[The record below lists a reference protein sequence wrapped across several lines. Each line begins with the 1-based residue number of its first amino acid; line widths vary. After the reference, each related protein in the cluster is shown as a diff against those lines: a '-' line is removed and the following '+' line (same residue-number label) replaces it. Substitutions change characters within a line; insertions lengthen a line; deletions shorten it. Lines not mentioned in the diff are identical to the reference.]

1 MLKVRELLEQKLK
14 QKGIFD
20 SVHIGPAGSKNAGL
34 KKAKRCIL
42 FIARCKVVLPFPSV
56 VTICFH

>member
-20 SVHIGPAGSKNAGL
+20 SVHIGPAGSKNVGL

-42 FIARCKVVLPFPSV
+42 FIA
-56 VTICFH
+56 